1 MKVKLTSKVRASL
14 YNWEIL
20 VSNVI
25 IKNMGEDDTSAKDA
39 AKIAAKAIAGTNSV
53 EILRADATMARNARI
68 WDRYFEESERM
79 DVWIDFT
86 AMTDDGFIIG
96 GAYLTDIWDLAD
108 DGREE
113 FCSHAFIRKFA
124 EVK

>member
-25 IKNMGEDDTSAKDA
+25 IKNMSEDDTSAKDA

-53 EILRADATMARNARI
+53 EILRVDATMARNARI
-68 WDRYFEESERM
+68 FGRYFEESGQM

-86 AMTDDGFIIG
+86 AMTDEGFIIG
-96 GAYLTDIWDLAD
+96 GAYLTDIWDLSD
-108 DGREE
+108 DDREE
-113 FCSHAFIRKFA
+113 FCNHAFIRKFA